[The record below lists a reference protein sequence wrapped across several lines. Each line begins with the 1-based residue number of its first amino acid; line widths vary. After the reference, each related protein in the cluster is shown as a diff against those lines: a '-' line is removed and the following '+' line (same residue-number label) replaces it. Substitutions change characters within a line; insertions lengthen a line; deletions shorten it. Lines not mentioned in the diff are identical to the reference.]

1 MVVVVVPP
9 TRYEQAVDW
18 MDGLVL
24 KSVVV
29 VVVVVV
35 VCDKGPTSPTI
46 EAKSIVVVVVVVPLS
61 QNRRAVPTK
70 KRYGDILLKGK
81 MTLR

>member
-46 EAKSIVVVVVVVPLS
+46 EAKSIVTGSSCAIVTKQKSSPNKKEV
-61 QNRRAVPTK
+61 RRHFT
-70 KRYGDILLKGK
+70 KGK
-81 MTLR
+81 DDP